1 MNEIEVLVEF
11 RSLRDELSKWA
22 RFIDEQLNVFAHTIE
37 PHLVE
42 NIQIP
47 AKFRIKDDNSF
58 KAKAFYRN
66 KKYEDP
72 ILDITDKVGTRLV
85 FLFPQ
90 SVQKMSD
97 FINSQDG
104 IKWKVK
110 DKSQDTLKIR
120 QEHPEVFSY
129 QSDHFILMPYE
140 GYESSKDLN
149 VLTCEV
155 QIRTLLQHAYS
166 EVSHALFYKQDKDQ
180 DKEALRMLAA
190 SMAFLEES
198 DSKFEKILAMNVP
211 MNDIRIS
218 LRVLVCNEFAKL
230 DKNYNEQN
238 FDREVWDIFIQ
249 LLDNSKVNQALAEFP
264 DFLSD
269 KAEILKEGISNYQK
283 DIFLF
288 SQPMLLLATYS
299 FVTWQTFTRDNWP
312 FGYSSIS
319 YIVKMLGYSDE
330 VLK

>member
-1 MNEIEVLVEF
+1 MR
-11 RSLRDELSKWA
+11 RSL
-22 RFIDEQLNVFAHTIE
+22 
-37 PHLVE
+37 
-42 NIQIP
+42 
-47 AKFRIKDDNSF
+47 
-58 KAKAFYRN
+58 
-66 KKYEDP
+66 
-72 ILDITDKVGTRLV
+72 
-85 FLFPQ
+85 
-90 SVQKMSD
+90 
-97 FINSQDG
+97 
-104 IKWKVK
+104 
-110 DKSQDTLKIR
+110 
-120 QEHPEVFSY
+120 
-129 QSDHFILMPYE
+129 
-140 GYESSKDLN
+140 
-149 VLTCEV
+149 
-155 QIRTLLQHAYS
+155 
-166 EVSHALFYKQDKDQ
+166 VSHALFYKQDKDQ